1 MVHKEKEEINRPDR
15 ESRIVK
21 VSICNIGNYFKVFL
35 FSLNRE
41 DNKNLKL
48 ENVLMEAS
56 GVFSARRSS
65 LSIRMESIA

>member
-41 DNKNLKL
+41 DNKL

-65 LSIRMESIA
+65 LSIRMERIA

>member
-41 DNKNLKL
+41 DNKL
-48 ENVLMEAS
+48 ENVLMEAL

-65 LSIRMESIA
+65 LSIRMGSKT

>member
-41 DNKNLKL
+41 DNKW

-65 LSIRMESIA
+65 LSIRMERIA

>member
-41 DNKNLKL
+41 DNKL
-48 ENVLMEAS
+48 ENVLMKAS

-65 LSIRMESIA
+65 LSIRKESIA

>member
-35 FSLNRE
+35 FSLNQ
-41 DNKNLKL
+41 NLKL

-65 LSIRMESIA
+65 LSIRMESKT

>member
-1 MVHKEKEEINRPDR
+1 MVHKGKEEINCPDR

-41 DNKNLKL
+41 DNKL
-48 ENVLMEAS
+48 ENVLMKAS

-65 LSIRMESIA
+65 LSIRMERIA